1 MDKLTFTMENYLE
14 AIYELSEDGSG
25 ARLSDIAKRLGVTKA
40 SANSAM
46 ATLAQKGLIIN
57 EKYREIFLTQAGR
70 EKAEATSCKHHVIRH
85 FLVDILHVDPVIA
98 DQDACAIEH
107 VISSESVTAMQAF
120 LKLHP
125 QAHPVDGDA

>member
-14 AIYELSEDGSG
+14 AIYELSEDGEG

-46 ATLAQKGLIIN
+46 ATLAQKGLIVN

-70 EKAEATSCKHHVIRH
+70 QKAEATSCKHHVIRH
-85 FLVDILHVDPVIA
+85 FFIETLHIDPAIA
-98 DQDACAIEH
+98 DEDACAIEH
-107 VISSESVTAMQAF
+107 VISSESVAAMQNF
-120 LKLHP
+120 LQKHP
-125 QAHPVDGDA
+125 NAKQDTPED